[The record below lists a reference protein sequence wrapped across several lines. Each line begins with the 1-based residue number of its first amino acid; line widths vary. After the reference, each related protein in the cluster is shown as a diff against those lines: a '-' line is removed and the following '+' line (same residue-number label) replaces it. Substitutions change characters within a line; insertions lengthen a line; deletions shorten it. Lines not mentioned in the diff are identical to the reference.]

1 MRLLD
6 GIDRCIV
13 KAQMLYQQPVDRDP
27 EIGAT
32 WSGLA
37 RVPAWIAGVDD
48 RTPFLINGAG

>member
-1 MRLLD
+1 
-6 GIDRCIV
+6 
-13 KAQMLYQQPVDRDP
+13 MLYQQPVDRDP